1 MDGSSLL
8 RCYQVPMSSRDATS
22 HLGGAASDE
31 AAPRGA
37 FSVRLPPALYR
48 ELRHYADQHGT
59 SMNNVI
65 ADALA
70 GHLGRPDLAPT
81 SVPKDIDSRIAADA
95 VGESDRTVGAL
106 KGIAKHLL
114 NLGQVAL
121 SAVVYAAAA
130 RMIAGTEGDAAA
142 SRELAFTADQVQRHN
157 YLELAVALYEE
168 CLRRDPNNLEAVNR
182 LGQLLHH
189 LGQRAGDDLDRY
201 RRASE
206 LLSRVTFIDN
216 RAKLFHGWTK
226 LHLSRSEGDRYG
238 EEAALREI
246 EEAMK
251 AWAFGQHD
259 ATERDRWLRQL
270 RRLIDFD
277 EKYSGLA
284 HELIEFAAANG
295 WRTKPVTKDDLASTR

>member
-1 MDGSSLL
+1 MAL
-8 RCYQVPMSSRDATS
+8 MSRSDATTS
-22 HLGGAASDE
+22 PAGAATTDD
-31 AAPRGA
+31 APRGT

-48 ELRHYADQHGT
+48 ELRDHAEQRGT

-70 GHLGRPDLAPT
+70 GHLDRADLAPT
-81 SVPKDIDSRIAADA
+81 AVPKDIDSRIAADA
-95 VGESDRTVGAL
+95 VAESDRTIGAL

-114 NLGQVAL
+114 NLGQVGL
-121 SAVVYAAAA
+121 SAVVYSAAA
-130 RMIAGTEGDAAA
+130 RVIASTEGDAAA

-157 YLELAVALYEE
+157 HLELAVVLYEE

-189 LGQRAGDDLDRY
+189 LGQRAADDLDRY

-216 RAKLFHGWTK
+216 RAKLFHGWAK
-226 LHLSRSEGDRYG
+226 LHVSRSEGDPYG
-238 EEAALREI
+238 EEAAAREI

-251 AWAFGQHD
+251 AWAFGEHD
-259 ATERDRWLRQL
+259 AAERERWLRQL
-270 RRLIDFD
+270 RRLVDFD
-277 EKYSGLA
+277 DKYSVLA
-284 HELIEFAAANG
+284 NDLLEFGAANG
-295 WRTKPVTKDDLASTR
+295 WRTRPVSKQDLTSDRS